1 MGRPACQ
8 GDQVAVMKDPRQ
20 TARVLIEQNIISL
33 EGLWLRYWGN
43 GGSADEFD
51 FDAHLY
57 EIQEPPPFELS
68 VLAWAMDDLE
78 AGSPH

>member
-1 MGRPACQ
+1 MT
-8 GDQVAVMKDPRQ
+8 DPRQ
-20 TARVLIEQNIISL
+20 AARGLIERNIISL

-57 EIQEPPPFELS
+57 EIQEPPPFELD
-68 VLAWAMDDLE
+68 VLAWAVEDLD
-78 AGSPH
+78 ADLPR

>member
-1 MGRPACQ
+1 MS
-8 GDQVAVMKDPRQ
+8 DPRQ
-20 TARVLIEQNIISL
+20 TARALIDRNIISL

-57 EIQEPPPFELS
+57 GIQEPPPFELN
-68 VLAWAMDDLE
+68 VLAWAMEDLD
-78 AGSPH
+78 ADSPR

>member
-1 MGRPACQ
+1 MS
-8 GDQVAVMKDPRQ
+8 DPRQ
-20 TARVLIEQNIISL
+20 TARVLIERDIISL

-57 EIQEPPPFELS
+57 GIQEPPPFELN
-68 VLAWAMDDLE
+68 VLAWAMEGLDAD
-78 AGSPH
+78 SPR